1 MDHTKAIMTLKQAA
15 TKSQAINDMFHDF
28 AMRER
33 ARGQVTVRAFYNRM
47 KKQGFNHTSTQYAD
61 GLKVLA
67 ECGFG
72 ELRRNK
78 RGNVVGLFGVKTTL
92 ASIGQAVVGKKGQLK
107 NWGPRNKYS
116 PVMGTYKEPD
126 QPVLDTYKDPREA
139 KREVLKALS
148 GVDNLVRSILSDT
161 TIPAER
167 RIEAAR
173 ALLQETTQ

>member
-1 MDHTKAIMTLKQAA
+1 MEHAKAIAMLKSAA
-15 TKSQAINDMFHDF
+15 AKSQPIHDMFIDF
-28 AMRER
+28 GTRER

-47 KKQGFNHTSTQYAD
+47 KKAGFTHSALQYAD

-72 ELRRNK
+72 EIRYTK
-78 RGNVVGLFGVKTTL
+78 RGNVLGLFGIRTTL
-92 ASIGQAVVGKKGQLK
+92 MSIGHAVVGRKGQLS
-107 NWGPRNKYS
+107 NYAPRHKYS
-116 PVMGTYKEPD
+116 PLPATIPP
-126 QPVLDTYKDPREA
+126 QPILADKSVTTREA

>member
-1 MDHTKAIMTLKQAA
+1 MEHAKAIAMLKSAA
-15 TKSQAINDMFHDF
+15 AKSQAIHDMFIDF
-28 AMRER
+28 GTRER

-47 KKQGFNHTSTQYAD
+47 KKAGFTHSSVQYAD

-72 ELRRNK
+72 ELRYNK
-78 RGNVVGLFGVKTTL
+78 RGNIVGLFGVRTTL
-92 ASIGQAVVGKKGQLK
+92 ASIGQAVVGKRGELR
-107 NWGPRNKYS
+107 NYAPRNKYS
-116 PVMGTYKEPD
+116 PLPASKPTEPALTEK
-126 QPVLDTYKDPREA
+126 PVTPREA

>member
-1 MDHTKAIMTLKQAA
+1 MDKQKAIETMRKAA
-15 TKSQAINDMFHDF
+15 YKSKAIHDMFLDF
-28 AMRER
+28 ATRER

-47 KKQGFNHTSTQYAD
+47 KKHGFKHGSTEYAD
-61 GLKVLA
+61 GLRVLA

-72 ELRRNK
+72 ELRLNK
-78 RGNVVGLFGVKTTL
+78 RGNVVGLFGIRTTL
-92 ASIGQAVVGKKGQLK
+92 QSLGQTVVGQRGDLR
-107 NWGPRNKYS
+107 NYGPRSKYS
-116 PVMGTYKEPD
+116 PIKADV
-126 QPVLDTYKDPREA
+126 PVERLVEHKQDPREE

-148 GVDNLVRSILSDT
+148 GVDQLVRSILSDT

>member
-1 MDHTKAIMTLKQAA
+1 
-15 TKSQAINDMFHDF
+15 
-28 AMRER
+28 
-33 ARGQVTVRAFYNRM
+33 M
-47 KKQGFNHTSTQYAD
+47 KKAGFTHSSAQYAD
-61 GLKVLA
+61 GLKLLA

-72 ELRRNK
+72 ELKYNK

-92 ASIGQAVVGKKGQLK
+92 ASIGQAVVGKKTQLK
-107 NWGPRNKYS
+107 NYAPRNKYS
-116 PVMGTYKEPD
+116 PIPASPTAQE
-126 QPVLDTYKDPREA
+126 

-173 ALLQETTQ
+173 ALLQENTQ